1 VEKRPLVEGII
12 EKNKEKPDALVQVL
26 KEVHT
31 LLGYLPDKL
40 LEYIAE
46 GLDIPPVDVRTVASI
61 YPGFI
66 MESETGGEEATR
78 HKLCVCKGTSCYIR
92 GANEIL
98 GRICKKLNIKPGE
111 TTPDGNFSLDVV
123 RCVSACALG
132 PVITIDGD
140 VHPRTNPGK
149 VSKILDN
156 YRE

>member
-1 VEKRPLVEGII
+1 MEKRPLVDGII

-61 YPGFI
+61 YPGFVL
-66 MESETGGEEATR
+66 ESGTGEEKLSQ

-98 GRICKKLNIKPGE
+98 DQICKELNIKPGGI
-111 TTPDGNFSLDVV
+111 TPDGNFSLDVV
-123 RCVSACALG
+123 RCVGACALG
-132 PVITIDGD
+132 PVITIDGE
-140 VHPRTNPGK
+140 VHPRTEPEK

-156 YRE
+156 YKE